1 MAPWGTPALIGA
13 KSEVQDPRRILKYL
27 SVKYDLIR
35 RKSYDLIRR
44 KSGEGRKLRSLNRMP
59 SCQTRSNAW
68 DMSRA
73 AYTLEHVQTEHVC
86 SCCASY
92 VLSMDVFCEN
102 NLYVK

>member
-68 DMSRA
+68 DSTDNSTDRA
-73 AYTLEHVQTEHVC
+73 CVLMLCVVC
-86 SCCASY
+86 AQY
-92 VLSMDVFCEN
+92 GRFL
-102 NLYVK
+102 